1 LTTMYTCYKNIF
13 ASTHIFLPYFFCERP
28 MTKSPACASSG
39 LYDDKSQCPIL
50 HVFKRIGGK
59 WKLPILWHLADR
71 ETVRY
76 NELKRSVRGVTNM
89 MLTKCLRELE
99 DYGLVHR
106 RQYNEVPPR
115 VEYSLSERG
124 KKLLPALEA
133 LYAWGRE
140 QLDFEKE
147 AGNEDATGCDCQPPD
162 RLLPDRAAV

>member
-1 LTTMYTCYKNIF
+1 
-13 ASTHIFLPYFFCERP
+13 

-140 QLDFEKE
+140 QLDFEKK
-147 AGNEDATGCDCQPPD
+147 AGNEDATGCDSRPPD

>member
-1 LTTMYTCYKNIF
+1 
-13 ASTHIFLPYFFCERP
+13 
-28 MTKSPACASSG
+28 MTKSPSSPISG

-59 WKLPILWHLADR
+59 WKLPILWHLADQ

-99 DYGLVHR
+99 DFGLVIR
-106 RQYNEVPPR
+106 QQYNEVPPR
-115 VEYSLSERG
+115 VEYSLTNRG
-124 KKLLPALEA
+124 KTLLPALEQ

-140 QLDFEKE
+140 QLEYEKK
-147 AGNEDATGCDCQPPD
+147 AGLLVGSGCACQPTATQPRD
-162 RLLPDRAAV
+162 